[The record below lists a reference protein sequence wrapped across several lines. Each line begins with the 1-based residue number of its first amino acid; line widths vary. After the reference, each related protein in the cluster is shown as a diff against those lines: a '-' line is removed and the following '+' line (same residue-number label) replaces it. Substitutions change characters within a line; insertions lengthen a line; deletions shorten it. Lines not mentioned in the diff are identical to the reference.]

1 MKISDDVIHVEGEL
15 YKTVCTFGKSFELR
29 YGYYDDID
37 RNHPPDVIYP
47 DFKKTPVFTDAGEPF
62 VTMMQDAC
70 RDFRGGEER
79 TSDTTCADCE
89 HFLRGE
95 EWFGIC
101 KNTKNKN
108 NNIKTLFSE
117 EKK

>member
-70 RDFRGGEER
+70 RGFRGAEER

-101 KNTKNKN
+101 KNVNNKNK
-108 NNIKTLFSE
+108 IKTLFSE